1 VDQQGN
7 GVVVTDQDPPTQP
20 DLAARALEE
29 LIAELDVCIEVL
41 QHALRRAEW
50 LHEQRESGKTWREI
64 VPAEPG
70 PLVVESITTAL
81 DTLATTGGRWRREQ
95 ARALHAEGLS
105 INRIAALFGVTR
117 QRISV
122 LVRDRN
128 GDTPADTSS

>member
-1 VDQQGN
+1 
-7 GVVVTDQDPPTQP
+7 VVVTDQDPAAQP

-29 LIAELDVCIEVL
+29 LIAELHVCIDVL
-41 QHALRRAEW
+41 QHALRRAER

-64 VPAEPG
+64 VPAEPR

-81 DTLATTGGRWRREQ
+81 DTLTTTGGRWRREQ
-95 ARALHAEGLS
+95 ARALHAEGAS

-128 GDTPADTSS
+128 GDTPADPSS